1 MSRGGGRL
9 GGGADQDRGDLL
21 GDRARASFLGE
32 PERNTAKMLEE
43 AINKAGGLLGRPVE
57 VIVYDDET
65 DATKAV
71 TAFDRL
77 VKKDQVVA
85 VIGPSHDGQ
94 HARHRAQGRGGGDPA
109 HLLRGGEED
118 RRSA

>member
-1 MSRGGGRL
+1 MLPRVVL
-9 GGGADQDRGDLL
+9 TCTLLVLALAAPALPAEPIKIGAIFSVTGP
-21 GDRARASFLGE
+21 ASFLGE
-32 PERNTAKMLEE
+32 PERNTVKMLE
-43 AINKAGGLLGRPVE
+43 AQINKAGGVLGRPLE

-85 VIGPSHDGQ
+85 VVGPSTTGSTL
-94 HARHRAQGRGGGDPA
+94 AIVPKA
-109 HLLRGGEED
+109 
-118 RRSA
+118 